1 MDGRTG
7 AASRQ
12 TEETE
17 VAVTVALDG
26 EGKTTVGT
34 GVDVLDHLLDAFG
47 THGRFD
53 LTIEADG
60 DLETGPHHTAED
72 VGLVIGT
79 AVDEALGDRA
89 GIERFADRRVPL
101 DEAVASVVLD
111 VSGRPYFAFDGE
123 FSGGRVGDLP
133 VEMGPH
139 LLRSLATTAGLTL
152 HADVRGRDAHHE
164 AEALFKAAGRALGDA
179 TAVGEHGRVPSTKG
193 DI

>member
-17 VAVTVALDG
+17 VAVTIALDG
-26 EGKTTVGT
+26 EGETTVDT

-72 VGLVIGT
+72 VGLVIG
-79 AVDEALGDRA
+79 AAIDDALDDRA

-111 VSGRPYFAFDGE
+111 VSGRPYFAFDGG
-123 FSGGRVGDLP
+123 FSGDRVGDLP

-152 HADVRGRDAHHE
+152 HAEVEGRDAHHE
-164 AEALFKAAGRALGDA
+164 VEALFKATGRALDDA
-179 TAVGEHGRVPSTKG
+179 TAVGGHGRVPSTKG

>member
-12 TEETE
+12 TAETE

-26 EGKTTVGT
+26 EGETTVDT

-47 THGRFD
+47 THGRFG
-53 LTIEADG
+53 LTVEADG

-72 VGLVIGT
+72 VGLVIG
-79 AVDEALGDRA
+79 AALDDALDDRA

-123 FSGGRVGDLP
+123 FSGDRVGDLP
-133 VEMGPH
+133 VKMGPH

-152 HADVRGRDAHHE
+152 HAEVAGRDAHHE
-164 AEALFKAAGRALGDA
+164 VEALFKATGRALDDA
-179 TAVGEHGRVPSTKG
+179 TTIGEHGRVPSTKG